1 MNIKTMLT
9 ACVLMLSGHLH
20 AQYID
25 TENPKPAVQTPVEK
39 NFRMRDDWVNIR
51 DYIYLP
57 NQTKVTVELT
67 HVAQYHQI
75 KHIDTI
81 LSALWRD
88 IAFYKDSIL
97 NNPGSI
103 RVDYAIDD
111 ILRIRKIRFS
121 KKAPDGDI
129 FMNKDGNT
137 SRLKIE
143 YDTICIYVR
152 QRSQIDTMIDPRQ
165 IYKRMQSLH
174 NTANFYQV
182 TFRLNNIQDIIKVV
196 NDTDPLLHAIDTM
209 MKTKREGTLKNPF
222 KYPSSARYNPYATID
237 DVEKRHRYASDV
249 RFKQYSALVKSDDLQ
264 NWSGIRRSDILT
276 LDANFGAGLVR
287 NYMAPYSEI
296 GFTLTHRHPRYY
308 GEKFQGFQYRL
319 STSAYFLFEKNADG
333 KYSTQDNW
341 FVNFAIGE
349 RNEPSFGVGYLFR
362 QSGNYFTGTTLKA
375 FLDIRLLKKSLTL
388 SPELIVTDN
397 LKKAFP
403 GITLK
408 VL

>member
-1 MNIKTMLT
+1 M
-9 ACVLMLSGHLH
+9 
-20 AQYID
+20 
-25 TENPKPAVQTPVEK
+25 P
-39 NFRMRDDWVNIR
+39 DDWVNIR

-57 NQTKVTVELT
+57 NQTKMTVELT
-67 HVAQYHQI
+67 HVAQYHQL
-75 KHIDTI
+75 KYIDTI
-81 LSALWRD
+81 LSAMWRD
-88 IAFYKDSIL
+88 ISFYKDSIV

-103 RVDYAIDD
+103 RIDYAIDD
-111 ILRIRKIRFS
+111 IMGIRKIRFS
-121 KKAPDGDI
+121 KKAPDGDM

-137 SRLKIE
+137 NRLKI
-143 YDTICIYVR
+143 DNDSICIYVR
-152 QRSQIDTMIDPRQ
+152 HRSQIDTMTDPIQVFRKMK
-165 IYKRMQSLH
+165 ILH

-182 TFRLNNIQDIIKVV
+182 TFRLNNIQDIMKVI
-196 NDTDPLLHAIDTM
+196 NNTDPLLHAIDTM
-209 MKTKREGTLKNPF
+209 LTTKRKGTINDPF
-222 KYPSSARYNPYATID
+222 SFPSSARYNPYATRD
-237 DVEKRHRYASDV
+237 NVDNRWRHSADV
-249 RFKQYSALVKSDDLQ
+249 RFKQYGGLVNYDGPQQWAS
-264 NWSGIRRSDILT
+264 IRRNDILT
-276 LDANFGAGLVR
+276 LDANFGAGMIR
-287 NYMAPYSEI
+287 NYMAPYSEM

-308 GEKFQGFQYRL
+308 GEKFQGLQYRL
-319 STSAYFLFEKNADG
+319 FTSAYFLFEKNADG

-403 GITLK
+403 AITLK